1 MSHVSRPRR
10 LGLFTLVRTV
20 AGCGVMALS
29 ACGSSSGGS
38 TGTGGTG
45 GSGTVHDPATA
56 MVASVDRFSAQ
67 AGHLQVRSSS
77 NGLPAANA
85 AVDFD
90 QGPFITQ
97 GFGPTGQVVKY
108 YNFDVQPATP
118 APIYAFFVAG
128 ATSPVAGQ
136 LNVIDVLPGD
146 TGYNDF
152 WQVMMVTVPSGYVA
166 NTIASL
172 TEIQAAGYTITPT
185 NMLVNCPVVP
195 AGSTASL
202 RIGGGSTGLTQ
213 GWYRDQVVNYFN
225 FSEATLTLTN
235 GAIPTA
241 PIYVTFNINPSQP
254 NGADPRRGF
263 ETETWHDADPPM
275 WVSVV
280 PGQTGYSPLWAVS
293 IYDNADF
300 SSVTNFTT
308 AMAATMV
315 AAGPLVN
322 CPIVSVQ

>member
-1 MSHVSRPRR
+1 MSNPSFSVRR
-10 LGLFTLVRTV
+10 NPFTFVRLVTV
-20 AGCGVMALS
+20 GAALAVV
-29 ACGSSSGGS
+29 ACSNTSGGT

-45 GSGTVHDPATA
+45 GSGAVHDPATA
-56 MVASVDRFSAQ
+56 TVASVDRFSAQ

-85 AVDFD
+85 AVNFD

-97 GFGPTGQVVKY
+97 GFGPTGQIVKY

-118 APIYAFFVAG
+118 APIYAFFEAG
-128 ATSPVAGQ
+128 ASSPVAGQ
-136 LNVIDVLPGD
+136 LNVIDTIPGE

-152 WQVMMVTVPSGYVA
+152 WQVMMVTVPSGYAA

-172 TEIQAAGYTITPT
+172 SEIQAAGYTITPT

-195 AGSTASL
+195 AGSTAGL

-225 FSEATLTLTN
+225 FNEATLTVTN
-235 GAIPTA
+235 GAVPTA
-241 PIYVTFNINPSQP
+241 PIYVTFNINPDQP
-254 NGADPRRGF
+254 NGGPPSGF
-263 ETETWHDADPPM
+263 ETETGSMQTHNVAA
-275 WVSVV
+275 SV
-280 PGQTGYSPLWAVS
+280 PGQPGYSPLWAVG
-293 IYDNADF
+293 IYDDADF
-300 SSVTNFTT
+300 SSVVNLTT
-308 AMAATMV
+308 ATAATLV
-315 AAGPLVN
+315 LAGPLVN

>member
-20 AGCGVMALS
+20 AGCGVIALS
-29 ACGSSSGGS
+29 ACSSSSGGS

-45 GSGTVHDPATA
+45 GAGTVRDPATA
-56 MVASVDRFSAQ
+56 TVASVDRFSAQ

-85 AVDFD
+85 AVNFD

-128 ATSPVAGQ
+128 ATSQVVGQ

-146 TGYNDF
+146 AGYNDF
-152 WQVMMVTVPSGYVA
+152 WQVMMVTVPSSYVA

-172 TEIQAAGYTITPT
+172 SEIQAAGYTITPT

-195 AGSTASL
+195 AASTASL

-225 FSEATLTLTN
+225 FNEATLTVTN
-235 GAIPTA
+235 GSVPTA
-241 PIYVTFNINPSQP
+241 PIYVAFNINPDQP
-254 NGADPRRGF
+254 NGGPPSGF
-263 ETETWHDADPPM
+263 ETETGTTQTHNV
-275 WVSVV
+275 VSVV

>member
-1 MSHVSRPRR
+1 MSHVTLPRR
-10 LGLFTLVRTV
+10 FGLITVVRAV
-20 AGCGVMALS
+20 ACCGFMALS
-29 ACGSSSGGS
+29 ACSSSSSGS

-45 GSGTVHDPATA
+45 GAGTVHNPATA
-56 MVASVDRFSAQ
+56 TVASIDRFSAQ
-67 AGHLQVRSSS
+67 AGTLQVRSSG

-90 QGPFITQ
+90 QAPFITQ

-108 YNFDVQPATP
+108 YNFDVKPATP

-136 LNVIDVLPGD
+136 INVIDVLPGD

-152 WQVMMVTVPSGYVA
+152 WQVMMVTVPSNYVA

-172 TEIQAAGYTITPT
+172 SEIQAAGYTITPT

-202 RIGGGSTGLTQ
+202 RVGGGSAGLTQ

-225 FSEATLTLTN
+225 FSEATLTATN
-235 GAIPTA
+235 GAVPTA
-241 PIYVTFNINPSQP
+241 PIYVAFNINPNQA
-254 NGADPRRGF
+254 NGGPPSGF
-263 ETETWHDADPPM
+263 ETETGTMQTHN
-275 WVSVV
+275 VV
-280 PGQTGYSPLWAVS
+280 AALPGQTGYSPLWAVS

-300 SSVTNFTT
+300 SSVTNLTT

>member
-10 LGLFTLVRTV
+10 LPLFTLVRAVT
-20 AGCGVMALS
+20 GCGVIALS
-29 ACGSSSGGS
+29 ACSSSSGGP

-45 GSGTVHDPATA
+45 GTAMVHDPVIAT
-56 MVASVDRFSAQ
+56 VASIDRFSTQ
-67 AGHLQVRSSS
+67 AGHLQVRSSG

-85 AVDFD
+85 AVNFD

-97 GFGPTGQVVKY
+97 GLGPAAQIVKY
-108 YNFDVQPATP
+108 YNFDVQPGTP
-118 APIYAFFVAG
+118 APIYAFFEAG
-128 ATSPVAGQ
+128 ASSPIVGQ
-136 LNVIDVLPGD
+136 LNVIDALPGD
-146 TGYNDF
+146 AGYNDF
-152 WQVMMVTVPSGYVA
+152 WQVMKVTVPNNYVA

-172 TEIQAAGYTITPT
+172 SEIQAAGYTITPT
-185 NMLVNCPVVP
+185 NMVVNCPVVP

-202 RIGGGSTGLTQ
+202 RFGGGSTGLTQ

-225 FSEATLTLTN
+225 FSEATLTVAN
-235 GAIPTA
+235 GSVPTA
-241 PIYVTFNINPSQP
+241 PIYVAFNINPDQP
-254 NGADPRRGF
+254 NGGPPSGF
-263 ETETWHDADPPM
+263 KAETGTMQTHNVVAA
-275 WVSVV
+275 V

-300 SSVTNFTT
+300 SSVTNLTT
-308 AMAATMV
+308 AQATTMV

>member
-1 MSHVSRPRR
+1 MSHIPSPRR
-10 LGLFTLVRTV
+10 LDLFTLIRAI

-29 ACGSSSGGS
+29 ACGSSSGGQ

-45 GSGTVHDPATA
+45 GAGTVHDPATA

-67 AGHLQVRSSS
+67 AGHLQVRSAS

-85 AVDFD
+85 AVNFD

-97 GFGPTGQVVKY
+97 GLGPTGQIVKY

-118 APIYAFFVAG
+118 APIYAFFAAG
-128 ATSPVAGQ
+128 ASSPIAGQ

-146 TGYNDF
+146 AGYNDF
-152 WQVMMVTVPSGYVA
+152 WQVMKVTVPSNYVA

-172 TEIQAAGYTITPT
+172 SEIQAAGYTITPT

-202 RIGGGSTGLTQ
+202 RFGGGSTGLTQ

-225 FSEATLTLTN
+225 FFEATLTVTN
-235 GAIPTA
+235 GSVPTA
-241 PIYVTFNINPSQP
+241 PIYVAFNINPDQS
-254 NGADPRRGF
+254 NGGPPSGF
-263 ETETWHDADPPM
+263 KAETGTMQTHNVVAE
-275 WVSVV
+275 V

-300 SSVTNFTT
+300 SSVTNLPT
-308 AMAATMV
+308 AQATTMV

>member
-1 MSHVSRPRR
+1 MSHVSRSRR
-10 LGLFTLVRTV
+10 LGLFTLVRAM
-20 AGCGVMALS
+20 AGCGVIALS
-29 ACGSSSGGS
+29 ACSSSGGGA
-38 TGTGGTG
+38 TGAGGAG
-45 GSGTVHDPATA
+45 GAGTVHDPATA
-56 MVASVDRFSAQ
+56 KVASVDRFSAQ
-67 AGHLQVRSSS
+67 AGHLQVRSSG

-128 ATSPVAGQ
+128 ASSPVAGQ

-146 TGYNDF
+146 NGYNDF

-166 NTIASL
+166 NTVASL
-172 TEIQAAGYTITPT
+172 AEIQAAGYTITPT
-185 NMLVNCPVVP
+185 DMVVNCPVVP
-195 AGSTASL
+195 AGSTATL
-202 RIGGGSTGLTQ
+202 RIGGGSSGLTQ

-225 FSEATLTLTN
+225 FNEATLKVTN
-235 GAIPTA
+235 GSVPTA
-241 PIYVTFNINPSQP
+241 PIYVTFNINPDQASGGP
-254 NGADPRRGF
+254 MSGF
-263 ETETWHDADPPM
+263 KTETGTMQTHNVPA
-275 WVSVV
+275 VV
-280 PGQTGYSPLWAVS
+280 PGQASYSPLWAVS

-300 SSVTNFTT
+300 SSVANLTT